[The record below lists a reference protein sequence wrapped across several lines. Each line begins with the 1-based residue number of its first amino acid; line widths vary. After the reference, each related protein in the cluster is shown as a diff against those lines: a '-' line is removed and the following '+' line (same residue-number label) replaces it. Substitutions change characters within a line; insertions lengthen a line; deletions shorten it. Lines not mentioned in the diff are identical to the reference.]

1 MNERLPYNYRGL
13 MLAAMFLSCSGWLG
27 LYLLM
32 MNTLPTLGSR
42 WLYYVAWTSAATG
55 TALPFLWL
63 LNKRF
68 RSESPAS
75 PKILLREALLFGL
88 WAAICLWLRLNLM
101 LNLKLALLIGIGI
114 STIEWLLRLI
124 ERSTW
129 KPGR

>member
-1 MNERLPYNYRGL
+1 MNEKLSYNYRGL
-13 MLAAMFLSCSGWLG
+13 MLAALFLICGGWLG
-27 LYLLM
+27 LYFVM
-32 MNTLPTLGSR
+32 VNTLPTLGPR
-42 WLYYVAWTSAATG
+42 WLYYVLWTSTATG

-68 RSESPAS
+68 RSQAPAP
-75 PKILLREALLFGL
+75 PKVLLREGLFFGL

-101 LNLKLALLIGIGI
+101 LNLTLALLIGIGI
-114 STIEWLLRLI
+114 LTIEWLLRLI